1 MMDDVLISN
10 RELQLAHT
18 RSHDQE
24 PAMLTRRPVPPVL
37 LRSALRTLI
46 SQGSTNQ
53 QPFVSH
59 IRKRLQ
65 ESPPAFTSPNELF
78 PKAGVVSQ
86 ACAEYIASTRCI
98 FSSKLATEA
107 LP

>member
-1 MMDDVLISN
+1 M
-10 RELQLAHT
+10 
-18 RSHDQE
+18 
-24 PAMLTRRPVPPVL
+24 PPVL
-37 LRSALRTLI
+37 LRSALRTLV
-46 SQGSTNQ
+46 SQGSTTQ

-65 ESPPAFTSPNELF
+65 ESPPPLTAPAELF
-78 PKAGVVSQ
+78 PQAGLVSQ
-86 ACAEYIASTRCI
+86 ACSEYIASTRCV